1 MQLSAQRP
9 HTAVFLSADVN
20 VISAAN
26 GSLSTDYYVRN
37 GGDGRCVLP

>member
-1 MQLSAQRP
+1 
-9 HTAVFLSADVN
+9 LSADVN

-26 GSLSTDYYVRN
+26 GSLLTDYYVRN